1 MERFGLAGG
10 VFFSIEEQ
18 KWLVS
23 VVSSPKIPGSPEGL
37 PESLKT
43 MTGIN
48 SLFEDCHTSLKKCV
62 NVRKT
67 ESNVF

>member
-1 MERFGLAGG
+1 MVSFSGQLPQDSRKSGKHAG
-10 VFFSIEEQ
+10 IAY
-18 KWLVS
+18 
-23 VVSSPKIPGSPEGL
+23 I
-37 PESLKT
+37 KT

-67 ESNVF
+67 ESNVFLKRKIQRP